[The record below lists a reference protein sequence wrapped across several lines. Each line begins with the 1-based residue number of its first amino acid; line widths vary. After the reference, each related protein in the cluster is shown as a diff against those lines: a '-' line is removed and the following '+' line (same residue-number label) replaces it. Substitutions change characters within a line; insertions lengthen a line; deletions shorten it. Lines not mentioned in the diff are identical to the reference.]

1 MTELILGAITM
12 EQTMTHEAIKRANR
26 YDVIDYLNQLTNRIL
41 VAVPQGEDRDLLLTD
56 LKRAKELVNNL

>member
-1 MTELILGAITM
+1 M